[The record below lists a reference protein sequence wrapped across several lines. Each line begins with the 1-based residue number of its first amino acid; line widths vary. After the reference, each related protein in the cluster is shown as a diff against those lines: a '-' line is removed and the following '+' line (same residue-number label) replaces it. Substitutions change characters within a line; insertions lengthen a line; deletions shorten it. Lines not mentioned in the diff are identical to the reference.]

1 MTTATAMATDT
12 PSAFGIKLY
21 RAVWRWHFYAG
32 LIVVPFLTFLALTG
46 LIMLYGN
53 SVDTF
58 LGPKYH
64 VASGGERA
72 SAIAQALAAEQ
83 AVPGGKVSL
92 FVSPARDDIASYFI
106 VKADKA
112 QTVVVV
118 EPHGPKILASYSR
131 DNTWFNWASGLHGTM
146 WIGDIGDR
154 ILEATAGLGIIL
166 VITGCYLWWRA
177 MVAALPAR
185 YSRASRLRAGRCGAS
200 CTNPSA
206 FGYPLFCCSSS
217 SPACHGP
224 AYGALN
230 MCKPG
235 ARFPAPNL
243 IMCLCQTR
251 PWQR

>member
-53 SVDTF
+53 SIDTF
-58 LGPKYH
+58 LEPKYH
-64 VASGGERA
+64 VTSGGQRA

-92 FVSPARDDIASYFI
+92 FVSPASADIASYFI

-118 EPHGPKILASYSR
+118 DPHGPEILASYSR

-146 WIGDIGDR
+146 WVGESNTGR
-154 ILEATAGLGIIL
+154 PAAVSTAL
-166 VITGCYLWWRA
+166 TRA
-177 MVAALPAR
+177 AR
-185 YSRASRLRAGRCGAS
+185 S
-200 CTNPSA
+200 
-206 FGYPLFCCSSS
+206 
-217 SPACHGP
+217 
-224 AYGALN
+224 
-230 MCKPG
+230 
-235 ARFPAPNL
+235 
-243 IMCLCQTR
+243 
-251 PWQR
+251 